1 MCAGKRG
8 VLTLLSSTDVL
19 AASQTIS
26 TSAIQL
32 SIKSHRVTRD
42 ALRSLGLG
50 CNRIWSAGSVFQ
62 RRFTI
67 RGKASWVISEPLE
80 EQQFVSSHSLDCRG
94 RQRKAS
100 INNFSSLFSHLR
112 PPSTHKHC

>member
-8 VLTLLSSTDVL
+8 VLTLLLSTDVL

-50 CNRIWSAGSVFQ
+50 CNRIWSGWLGMRFG
-62 RRFTI
+62 RRALYFN
-67 RGKASWVISEPLE
+67 E
-80 EQQFVSSHSLDCRG
+80 D
-94 RQRKAS
+94 
-100 INNFSSLFSHLR
+100 LR
-112 PPSTHKHC
+112 FEAKRVG